1 MTQLTKPRKPL
12 NAYTLFLKLSTKK
25 YRMTGDLTFPSEEVI
40 QQVLSDY
47 ENKVCTWANRPRA
60 TTPSAAS
67 FREMSRKAN
76 IEWKQLGAE
85 KRRLFI
91 QSANRA
97 REEYEESMREW
108 RLSQDH
114 AVSSGIRISYSTVS
128 PPPLGDVHDRF
139 SVHGFNLVDIHE
151 ALIPTTSF
159 SRDVTFLPQM
169 PFPSLYQ
176 SETDCLATSFEAV
189 RLDDH
194 ISHIATPVNATEGLI
209 DPSQLDSLF

>member
-25 YRMTGDLTFPSEEVI
+25 YRMTGDWTFPSEEVI
-40 QQVLSDY
+40 QQILSDY

-60 TTPSAAS
+60 KTPSPAS
-67 FREMSRKAN
+67 FREMARKADS
-76 IEWKQLGAE
+76 EWKRLGTE

-114 AVSSGIRISYSTVS
+114 ARSSGIRISYSTVS

-139 SVHGFNLVDIHE
+139 SVQGFNLMDIHE
-151 ALIPTTSF
+151 ALLPATSF
-159 SRDVTFLPQM
+159 SRTTNFLPQI
-169 PFPSLYQ
+169 PFPSLHQ
-176 SETDCLATSFEAV
+176 PEADCLAMSFEAV
-189 RLDDH
+189 RLDEH
-194 ISHIATPVNATEGLI
+194 ISIATPVNATEGLI

>member
-25 YRMTGDLTFPSEEVI
+25 YRMTGDWTFPSEEVI
-40 QQVLSDY
+40 QQILSDY

-60 TTPSAAS
+60 KTPSPAS
-67 FREMSRKAN
+67 FREMARKADS
-76 IEWKQLGAE
+76 EWKRLGTE

-114 AVSSGIRISYSTVS
+114 ARSSGIRISYSTVS
-128 PPPLGDVHDRF
+128 PPPLGDVHRF
-139 SVHGFNLVDIHE
+139 SVQGFNLVDIHE
-151 ALIPTTSF
+151 ALLPSTSF

-176 SETDCLATSFEAV
+176 SEADCLATSFEAV
-189 RLDDH
+189 RLDEH
-194 ISHIATPVNATEGLI
+194 ISIATPVNADGGLI